1 MSASRWLLLLGS
13 TLESD
18 ERIHAA
24 LRELQSLGEVA
35 LCAPIQHG
43 PGSRDARRSYFNA
56 LVEVVF
62 DGDAEGLVAA
72 LKAIEARLGRNRAS
86 QEVAIDIDLLA
97 SQVDG
102 IWRADAHAL
111 EKGEFKQAHA
121 IALLRAAGMEIDS
134 TLR

>member
-24 LRELQSLGEVA
+24 LRELRSLGDVA
-35 LCAPIQHG
+35 LRAPIQHG

-56 LVEVVF
+56 LVEVLF

-72 LKAIEARLGRNRAS
+72 LKAIEMRLGRNRAS
-86 QEVAIDIDLLA
+86 HEVAIDIDLLA

-111 EKGEFKQAHA
+111 EKGEFEQAHA
-121 IALLRAAGMEIDS
+121 IALLRAAGVEIDFA
-134 TLR
+134 LR